1 MRLADHDRRP
11 ISPRL
16 AKRAM
21 SNILLIDNDQTF
33 FASVE
38 ETVARMGH
46 RVAWMPNLANGFRV
60 LASGPVDVVLLNSNL
75 SDGKGIDA
83 LPRILDAP
91 TAPEV
96 ILLTDAGDPDEAELA
111 IRSGAWD
118 YIERPPTARAMAISL
133 MRVLQYRAKKAAT
146 TPSLPLKADGFRDI
160 VGRSALIKATIET
173 LAMAAGGD
181 ANVLLS
187 GETGTGKELFAW
199 AIHKNSARA
208 AERFVVVDC
217 ASLPETLVESTLFG
231 YEKGA
236 FTGAHRANEGLIRRA
251 DGGTLFL
258 DEVGEL
264 PLSVQ
269 KAFLRVLHERRF
281 RHVGGNREIRSDF
294 RLIAATNRDLDDMVR
309 QRHFRKDLLFRL
321 RAFGIE
327 LPPLRH
333 HSEDIKDLTVYRA
346 RELCKSSGLAEKQFS
361 PDFFEVLSAYD
372 WPGNVRELFNA
383 VERAI
388 SAARA
393 EPTIFPKHLPTYI
406 RVQLARS
413 AMASQSSPQKGESG
427 SGAASLMLPSL
438 VEVRESA
445 MAEAERNYL
454 KEVLISTKG
463 KIPQACRIA
472 GVSRSRFYALL
483 KKYNLL
489 KPAYCLL
496 AATVASLF

>member
-1 MRLADHDRRP
+1 MGHSIVYVQTLAD
-11 ISPRL
+11 
-16 AKRAM
+16 
-21 SNILLIDNDQTF
+21 
-33 FASVE
+33 
-38 ETVARMGH
+38 
-46 RVAWMPNLANGFRV
+46 GFRV
-60 LASGPVDVVLLNSNL
+60 LASGSVDVVLLNPSL

-83 LPRILDAP
+83 LAKILE
-91 TAPEV
+91 TSTVPEV

-118 YIERPPTARAMAISL
+118 YIERPLTARAMALSL
-133 MRVLQYRAKKAAT
+133 MRVLQYRAKKTAQ
-146 TPSLPLKADGFRDI
+146 TPSLALNTDGFRDI
-160 VGRSALIKATIET
+160 VGRSVPIKATIET

-181 ANVLLS
+181 ANVLLT

-208 AERFVVVDC
+208 SKRFVVVDC

-231 YEKGA
+231 YEKGS
-236 FTGAHRANEGLIRRA
+236 FTGAHRTNEGLIRRA

-264 PLSVQ
+264 PLSIQ

-309 QRHFRKDLLFRL
+309 HRLFRKDLLFRL

-327 LPPLRH
+327 LPPLRQH
-333 HSEDIKDLTVYRA
+333 TEDIRDLTVYHA
-346 RELCKSSGLAEKQFS
+346 SELCKSYDLAEKEFS
-361 PDFFEVLSAYD
+361 SDFFAVLASYD

-383 VERAI
+383 IERAI

-393 EPTIFPKHLPTYI
+393 EPIIFPKHLPTYI

-413 AMASQSSPQKGESG
+413 AMASQNSPQEAQNESCETPR
-427 SGAASLMLPSL
+427 MLPSL
-438 VEVRESA
+438 VEVRETA
-445 MAEAERNYL
+445 VADAEGSYL

-463 KIPQACRIA
+463 NIPEACRIA

-489 KPAYCLL
+489 KPAYGLMAKTL
-496 AATVASLF
+496 ASLL

>member
-1 MRLADHDRRP
+1 MRLARNPNRSV
-11 ISPRL
+11 ILQL
-16 AKRAM
+16 AKREM

-33 FASVE
+33 FTTVD
-38 ETVARMGH
+38 ETVKRMGH
-46 RVAWMPNLANGFRV
+46 SIVCVQTLADGFRV
-60 LASGPVDVVLLNSNL
+60 LASGSVDVVLLNPSL

-83 LPRILDAP
+83 LPKILE
-91 TAPEV
+91 TSTVPEV

-118 YIERPPTARAMAISL
+118 YIERPLTARAMALSL
-133 MRVLQYRAKKAAT
+133 MRVLQYRAKKT
-146 TPSLPLKADGFRDI
+146 TQTLSLALNTDGFRDI
-160 VGRSALIKATIET
+160 VGRSVPIKATIET

-181 ANVLLS
+181 ANVLLT

-208 AERFVVVDC
+208 SKRFVVVDC

-231 YEKGA
+231 YEKGS
-236 FTGAHRANEGLIRRA
+236 FTGAHRTNEGLIRRA

-264 PLSVQ
+264 PLSIQ

-309 QRHFRKDLLFRL
+309 HRLFRKDLLFRL

-327 LPPLRH
+327 LPPLRQH
-333 HSEDIKDLTVYRA
+333 TEDIRDLTVHHA
-346 RELCKSSGLAEKQFS
+346 SELCKSYGLAEKEFS
-361 PDFFEVLSAYD
+361 SDFFAVLASYD

-383 VERAI
+383 IERAI

-393 EPTIFPKHLPTYI
+393 EPIIFPKHLPTYI
-406 RVQLARS
+406 RVQLARL
-413 AMASQSSPQKGESG
+413 AMASQNSPQETQNESCETPR
-427 SGAASLMLPSL
+427 MLPNL
-438 VEVRESA
+438 VEVRETA
-445 MAEAERNYL
+445 VADAEGSYL

-463 KIPQACRIA
+463 NIPEACRIA

-489 KPAYCLL
+489 KPAYGLL
-496 AATVASLF
+496 AATVVSLL